1 MRKII
6 ESCPSCSDELL
17 VTELR
22 CVRCETV
29 IRGRYRPSLFDRLAE
44 KDLRFVEAFVL
55 SKGNVKEMERDL
67 GVSYWSIRN
76 RLTEVVER
84 LQLEALPA
92 SGDLVVD
99 DEVDEARQA
108 ILAELAA
115 GQIDAAEAAR
125 RLAAL

>member
-6 ESCPSCSDELL
+6 ERCPSCSDDLL

-22 CVRCETV
+22 CARCETV
-29 IRGRYRPSLFDRLAE
+29 IRGRYRPSLFDRLDE
-44 KDLRFVEAFVL
+44 NDLRFVEAFVL

-84 LQLEALPA
+84 LQLGQVDAARTALQA
-92 SGDLVVD
+92 CVDLDPGSAVAV
-99 DEVDEARQA
+99 EARRFLER
-108 ILAELAA
+108 IP
-115 GQIDAAEAAR
+115 
-125 RLAAL
+125 